1 MKTIKNQLAVIL
13 LSIITLSSCKND
25 EKSANNKANTTIK
38 KDSTKIDTSLKMST
52 IFSIANSDNSEIIK
66 ISGNEDTATDD
77 DKFLFSGDKITL
89 IVSKFKKNKEILKL
103 IQADTLL
110 KIEYCMVNIDPQLFL
125 RKKIQ
130 DVDYFL
136 FAVMKSPMGNG
147 DHSLY
152 LSFIMLNMNTLKFYT
167 LEYIGENTVRSR
179 ETETVDGAFEES
191 KTLDSNPEIKKEL
204 YEFANQS
211 KWIYKPTGKE
221 KDINYYTNFE
231 QKWYSDNASKN
242 GKSPDIITS
251 TYYSE
256 DLFKFNGEYDKD
268 QVTEN
273 ESFKIVTYF
282 RNNVIAY
289 DKNKKLYFPIIVES
303 CAHGCAKTIEFVS
316 ENEIEVTYEMDVQE
330 PYTIDLNTIKFLNNP
345 L

>member
-1 MKTIKNQLAVIL
+1 MKAIKNQLAAIL
-13 LSIITLSSCKND
+13 LALITLSSCKND
-25 EKSANNKANTTIK
+25 EKTADNKANTSTQ
-38 KDSTKIDTSLKMST
+38 KDSTKIDASPKMST
-52 IFSIANSDNSEIIK
+52 IFSIANSDNTEIIK
-66 ISGNEDTATDD
+66 ISGNEDAATDD
-77 DKFLFSGDKITL
+77 DKFLFSADKVAF
-89 IVSKFKKNKEILKL
+89 IVSKFKKNKESLKL
-103 IQADTLL
+103 IQTDTLL
-110 KIEYCMVNIDPQLFL
+110 KIEYSLVNIDPQLFL
-125 RKKIQ
+125 RKQIQ
-130 DVDYFL
+130 NVDYFL

-147 DHSLY
+147 DPGLY

-179 ETETVDGAFEES
+179 ETVDGDFEEN

-204 YEFANQS
+204 YEFANKS

-231 QKWYSDNASKN
+231 QKWYSDNAPKN

-256 DLFKFNGEYDKD
+256 DLFKLNGEYDKD
-268 QVTEN
+268 QVIEN

-282 RNNVIAY
+282 RHNVIGY
-289 DKNKKLYFPIIVES
+289 DKNKKLYFPVIVES
-303 CAHGCAKTIEFVS
+303 CAHGCDKTIEFVS
-316 ENEIEVTYEMDVQE
+316 ENEIEVTYEMNVQE
-330 PYTIDLNTIKFLNNP
+330 PYTIDLNTIKFSNNP